1 VGVGRR
7 LLHHTCCSCRRSCQG
22 SLQITCLQPPAA
34 GAAGPSF
41 HPLQVMLW
49 EGYARE
55 EARAGDPAKL
65 RKMRRQ
71 IQAALNRMA
80 QQQQVRRGVCV
91 GGGGGGRGNR
101 LHGGAEGPAAAGEAG
116 FGGWGEGGG
125 GRGEQVGWGWGR
137 GAKGPKQ
144 QCAAHVR
151 AAGAVHAITS
161 VMPTNC
167 AAAHTPSKCWRCSWC
182 HNCRPL
188 THGKRPVACLWPA
201 AGG

>member
-1 VGVGRR
+1 MGVGRR

-41 HPLQVMLW
+41 PPLQVMLW

-91 GGGGGGRGNR
+91 GGGGAGGGT
-101 LHGGAEGPAAAGEAG
+101 GCMGERKAQQQQVKLG
-116 FGGWGEGGG
+116 LGGG
-125 GRGEQVGWGWGR
+125 GRG
-137 GAKGPKQ
+137 
-144 QCAAHVR
+144 
-151 AAGAVHAITS
+151 AV
-161 VMPTNC
+161 
-167 AAAHTPSKCWRCSWC
+167 
-182 HNCRPL
+182 
-188 THGKRPVACLWPA
+188 
-201 AGG
+201 AGGNRLVGGGAGVQKVPNSSVLHM